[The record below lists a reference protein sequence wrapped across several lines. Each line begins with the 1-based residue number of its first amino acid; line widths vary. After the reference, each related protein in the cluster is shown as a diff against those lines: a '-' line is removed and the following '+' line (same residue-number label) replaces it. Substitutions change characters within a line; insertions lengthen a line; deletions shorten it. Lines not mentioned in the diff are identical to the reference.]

1 MAVRTG
7 TQLMQCQLEKMKL
20 NFPDSTQGSK
30 TCSPDCGSTATTGQG
45 ALPPPPKRFPTPEK
59 K

>member
-1 MAVRTG
+1 
-7 TQLMQCQLEKMKL
+7 MQCQLEKMKL